1 MAQITIVDPVTRI
14 EGHMKVQVTIDT
26 VGGKQQVTDAQCTG
40 TQFRGFEKILI
51 GRDTKD
57 APYITERICGVCPVS
72 HATAASVALEN
83 AAGITIPANARI
95 LRNLVLGANFI
106 QSHILHFYLLA
117 ALDYITP
124 PASAPW
130 TPVWNVDLMR
140 SSTMSQIV
148 TNFVTAVAMR
158 REAHEMAAIFA
169 GRMPGLS
176 AIQSGG
182 FTTKPTSTMISTFN
196 GYLNTLITFINNKYV
211 ADAQLLSSIYTDYH
225 KIGKGSGNLIA
236 YGVFDLDSTSN
247 PARLLKR
254 GVVYNTN
261 PTAVQSLSTA
271 SITESVTNS
280 WYDNSTN
287 NLNPSKGSTVPVD
300 PATKTAAYSWLKAPR
315 YSNQPCEAGP
325 LARMWVN
332 GDYRQGI
339 SVMDRHLARALET
352 QKVANAML
360 GWLSQLTIGGSEYTA
375 VTAPFSKS
383 GIGLTEAPRGALGH
397 WLTTNPNTTLAPN
410 GVASIGAY
418 QVITPTCWNASPKDT
433 SGARGPI
440 EQALIGTPVSN
451 ASQPV
456 EVLRVVHSFDPCMSC
471 AVHVMRPDGKPV
483 TVLNA
488 QPEF

>member
-40 TQFRGFEKILI
+40 TQFRGFENILA

-57 APYITERICGVCPVS
+57 APMITQRICGVCPVS
-72 HATAASVALEN
+72 HGTAASLAIEHASGV
-83 AAGITIPANARI
+83 TVPANARI

-130 TPVWNVDLMR
+130 TPAWNVDIMR
-140 SSTMSQIV
+140 SSSLQQIV
-148 TNFVTAVAMR
+148 TNFTTAVTMR

-176 AIQSGG
+176 AIQPGG
-182 FTTKPTSTMISTFN
+182 FTTKPTSSMISKFN
-196 GYLNTLITFINNKYV
+196 GYLNTLINFINNSYV
-211 ADAQLLSSIYTDYH
+211 SDVQLLSNAYTDYH
-225 KIGKGSGNLIA
+225 QIGKGPGNLIA
-236 YGVFDLDSTSN
+236 YGVFDQDSTSN
-247 PARLLKR
+247 PTRLLKR
-254 GVVYNTN
+254 GVVYSSNSTSVR
-261 PTAVQSLSTA
+261 TLSTS

-287 NLNPSKGSTVPVD
+287 NLNPSKGTTVTVD
-300 PATKTAAYSWLKAPR
+300 PATKSSAYSWLKAPR
-315 YSNQPCEAGP
+315 YGNKPCEAGP

-332 GDYRQGI
+332 GDYRKGI
-339 SVMDRHLARALET
+339 SVMDRHMARALET
-352 QKVANAML
+352 QKVANAMIT
-360 GWLSQLTIGGSEYTA
+360 WLSQLSVGGSEYSTCT
-375 VTAPFSKS
+375 VPFSAS
-383 GIGLTEAPRGALGH
+383 GEGLTEAPRGALGH
-397 WLTTNPNTTLAPN
+397 WLTTAPGTTLAPN
-410 GVASIGAY
+410 GMTAISNY
-418 QVITPTCWNASPKDT
+418 QVITPTCWNASPKDS
-433 SGARGPI
+433 SGVRGPL

-451 ASQPV
+451 ASQPI

-483 TVLNA
+483 TVIKGE
-488 QPEF
+488 PEF

>member
-40 TQFRGFEKILI
+40 TQFRGFEKILV

-72 HATAASVALEN
+72 HATAASLAIEH
-83 AAGITIPANARI
+83 AAGVTVPTNARV
-95 LRNLVLGANFI
+95 LRNLTLGANFI

-130 TPVWNVDLMR
+130 TPVWNIDLMR
-140 SSTMSQIV
+140 STSMSQIV

-176 AIQSGG
+176 AIQAGG
-182 FTTKPTSTMISTFN
+182 FTTKPTNSMISTFN
-196 GYLNTLITFINNKYV
+196 GYLNTLINFINNHYV
-211 ADAQLLSSIYTDYH
+211 PDVQLLSDTYTDYH
-225 KIGKGSGNLIA
+225 QIGRGPGNLIA
-236 YGVFDLDSTSN
+236 YGVFDLDNTAN
-247 PARLLKR
+247 PSRLLKR

-261 PTAVQSLSTA
+261 LTAVATLST
-271 SITESVTNS
+271 SKITEMVTSS

-287 NLNPSKGSTVPVD
+287 NLNPTKGTTVTVD
-300 PATKTAAYSWLKAPR
+300 PATKPAAYSWLKAPR

-332 GDYRQGI
+332 GDYRHGI
-339 SVMDRHLARALET
+339 SVMDRHMARALET

-360 GWLSQLTIGGSEYTA
+360 GWLSQLSIGASEYTA
-375 VTAPFSKS
+375 VTAPFSAS
-383 GIGLTEAPRGALGH
+383 GEGLTEAPRGALGH
-397 WLTTNPNTTLAPN
+397 WMTTAPSTTLAPN
-410 GVASIGAY
+410 GVASISNY

-433 SGARGPI
+433 NGIRGPI
-440 EQALIGTPVSN
+440 EQALLGTPVSN
-451 ASQPV
+451 ATQPV

-483 TVLNA
+483 TIVNA